1 MLHME
6 QRTYY
11 ALMVGLALVMIVAGI
26 ALVVM
31 APAVIEN
38 VTGGMVLVG
47 IGILVLLALVHFPP
61 PHHVRKS
68 FAPKR

>member
-1 MLHME
+1 ME

-11 ALMVGLALVMIVAGI
+11 ASMVGVALILIIAGI
-26 ALVVM
+26 GLVIM

-38 VTGGMVLVG
+38 VTGGMFMVAIGVLVM
-47 IGILVLLALVHFPP
+47 LALVHYPP
-61 PHHVRKS
+61 PHHAKRS